1 MMSPQVLLNGGE
13 SLRPVSDARDTRG
26 PPASSVIGHFS
37 GWKRSMIRHADDLH
51 NRHPRSDRRGDRRV
65 WDALPNL
72 RGVLW
77 LLMIGWFLATAWHPM
92 TAAET
97 ELAADSKPSK
107 SEGPRMNGAGT
118 SPPGSEIKSNADGTY
133 TLGRIRLDKNRKT
146 ITFPAQLNMVEGP
159 LEYLLVTETGKR
171 HESILVTPV
180 APVQIHAA
188 MLLLGVTTVAVPNP
202 PVPVTGGSAL
212 KSSEP
217 SEPNEAGIRGK
228 PASERIP
235 GHPVEVQLEWVHEGK
250 RVRRSAESILI
261 NTNSPSRS
269 VQGAWVYNGSR
280 LINRTFMAEEIGSI
294 ISLITDP
301 DALANNEAGD
311 HDNDDVWSLNLT
323 LAPPWKT
330 EIEVS
335 IRMVAQR
342 K

>member
-1 MMSPQVLLNGGE
+1 
-13 SLRPVSDARDTRG
+13 
-26 PPASSVIGHFS
+26 
-37 GWKRSMIRHADDLH
+37 
-51 NRHPRSDRRGDRRV
+51 
-65 WDALPNL
+65 
-72 RGVLW
+72 
-77 LLMIGWFLATAWHPM
+77 M

-118 SPPGSEIKSNADGTY
+118 PSLGTEIKSIGDGTY

-188 MLLLGVTTVAVPNP
+188 MLLLGVTTAAVPNP
-202 PVPVTGGSAL
+202 PVPVTGGSAV

-228 PASERIP
+228 PASDRIP
-235 GHPVEVQLEWVHEGK
+235 GHPVEVQLEWEHEGK

-261 NTNSPSRS
+261 NTNSPNRA

-280 LINRTFMAEEIGSI
+280 LVNRTFMAEEIGSV

-301 DALANNEAGD
+301 DALVNNEAGD

-323 LAPPWKT
+323 PAPPWKT
-330 EIEVS
+330 EIQVS
-335 IRMVAQR
+335 IRMLAR
-342 K
+342 PK